1 MHTVLRYDLPMET
14 MSQGQWIARCAQR
27 LHQRWRT
34 VEAVQLEEVAAV
46 IWQDAALRRM
56 EPAEAAALWLQPVA
70 RPATH

>member
-1 MHTVLRYDLPMET
+1 MET
-14 MSQGQWIARCAQR
+14 MTQLQWIARCAQR

-34 VEAVQLEEVAAV
+34 VAPAQLEEVAVV

-70 RPATH
+70 PAAEH